1 MTELTH
7 KNLHAHYLKTMG
19 IPVWIR
25 RQLPQ
30 MAPESSSVNV
40 SATMASE
47 RTAPVPENIP
57 PVHTNQT
64 AATTPTTTI
73 ATPLPQSDNKSAVSK
88 PIGMDEPLSNEVNE
102 APPPQL
108 EPKLTS
114 QPADTPQSKEPLPRV
129 EPSEIVVLPPKAPI
143 PQATTDTNALEDR
156 PLPELDWISLPNKV
170 AACTAC
176 ELHQIRSQT
185 VFGVGLQQA
194 GLMLIGEA
202 PGADEDEQG
211 EPFVGRAGQLLNAML
226 YAIHLKREQV
236 YITNVIKCRPPNNR
250 NPHQHELACCNAF
263 LQRQI
268 ALIQPKLIVAVG
280 RVAAQH
286 LLTTDTPIG
295 RLRGQQFFY
304 GETQIPIIATYH
316 PAYLLRKPWEKGK
329 SWQDLQFIY
338 KTLHRL

>member
-1 MTELTH
+1 MTEITH
-7 KNLHAHYLKTMG
+7 KNLHAQYLKTMD

-30 MAPESSSVNV
+30 MAPELSSVNV

-47 RTAPVPENIP
+47 RSAPVPENTP

-64 AATTPTTTI
+64 AVATPTTT
-73 ATPLPQSDNKSAVSK
+73 ATPLQPDKKSVSK
-88 PIGMDEPLSNEVNE
+88 PIGKAEPLSNEQ
-102 APPPQL
+102 PPPQL
-108 EPKLTS
+108 EPKSSHQQTNTAAPL
-114 QPADTPQSKEPLPRV
+114 SKEPLPI
-129 EPSEIVVLPPKAPI
+129 ENTPPPPEAI
-143 PQATTDTNALEDR
+143 TPQALEDC
-156 PLPELDWISLPNKV
+156 PLPELDWKTLQQRV

-176 ELHQIRSQT
+176 ELHQSRTQT
-185 VFGVGLQQA
+185 VFGVGHQQA
-194 GLMLIGEA
+194 DLMLIGEA

-226 YAIHLKREQV
+226 YAIHLKREEV

-250 NPHQHELACCNAF
+250 NPNQHELAGCNAF

-268 ALIQPKLIVAVG
+268 TLIQPKLIVAVG
-280 RVAAQH
+280 RVAAHH
-286 LLTTDTPIG
+286 LLSTDTPIG
-295 RLRGQQFFY
+295 KLRGQQFFY

-338 KTLHRL
+338 KTIHRP